1 MIKKNL
7 GHIVLGTFVLVCI
20 ILGIYNYKNNAD
32 FLKAPLSTIISI
44 LIAVVV
50 SYLFVQKKTDDRRKR
65 EKIDKLLYKIQDL
78 ISASDFIDVKEGD
91 LIVHRS
97 IANKIEFLENN
108 TEDNLKEEVKKLK
121 ETFVL
126 YRDFYGNHYADADY
140 MSKSKIELMNYIKLI
155 DDTCDKMHM
164 KLL

>member
-7 GHIVLGTFVLVCI
+7 GHIVLGVFVLACI
-20 ILGIYNYKNNAD
+20 ALGVYNFKNNVD
-32 FLKAPLSTIISI
+32 FLKAPLSTIMSI
-44 LIAVVV
+44 LIAVIV

-78 ISASDFIDVKEGD
+78 ISVSDFTDVKEGD
-91 LIVHRS
+91 LILHRS

-108 TEDNLKEEVKKLK
+108 TEDNLKEEAKKLK
-121 ETFVL
+121 ETFNS

-140 MSKSKIELMNYIKLI
+140 MSKSKVELMNYIKLI